1 MKTTTVATI
10 MSKPEAQKCIS
21 EIKSIYAESHRAITA
36 RLLDLRDRE
45 GWRSLGY
52 GSFSECAEIEF
63 AELRYSPQELHKLAD
78 AEQIRRQT
86 GLELVDAHA
95 LALKEVA
102 LEERCAVFE
111 GAKKIA
117 QLGGQTKPTAEH
129 IEEAKRQHATHLAG
143 GSSDERNESNGS
155 KPSRQPVPNPP
166 ELEQEKALK
175 RIGAVC
181 GSALRTAIEIGT
193 VEGGPRRPHCLGQR
207 ER

>member
-129 IEEAKRQHATHLAG
+129 IEEAKRQH
-143 GSSDERNESNGS
+143 GS